1 VDLVVDVGTN
11 AEIVL
16 AGHGR
21 ILAASSPTGP
31 AFEGAQVSSGQRAT
45 AGAIERVRI
54 DPETGEPRFRV
65 IGAEPW
71 SDEEGFAEAT
81 SATGVTGICGSGI
94 IEVVAELRLADLL
107 SADGVIGGAGTRP
120 SSRLQP
126 DGRTQCYVLH
136 EPDGDGPR
144 ILVTQNDVRA
154 IQLAKAALYAGVRLL
169 MDHLGVDHLDS
180 IGLAGAFGSQI
191 DTLRATVLGLIPD
204 CDPDRVASVGNAAGA
219 GAVIALLSGSARR
232 EIQEVVGAVEKIE
245 TATEPAFQQHFVDA
259 MAIPHRTAKYPHLG
273 GRITVP
279 SGSAATEGARGRS
292 GRRRRAPR
300 EETER

>member
-1 VDLVVDVGTN
+1 M
-11 AEIVL
+11 AEFADEAID
-16 AGHGR
+16 
-21 ILAASSPTGP
+21 SGP
-31 AFEGAQVSSGQRAT
+31 NR
-45 AGAIERVRI
+45 R
-54 DPETGEPRFRV
+54 GELHLRV
-65 IGAEPW
+65 IGAKPW

-81 SATGVTGICGSGI
+81 STTGVTGICGSGI
-94 IEVVAELRLADLL
+94 IEVVAELRLAGLL

-120 SSRLQP
+120 SSRLRP
-126 DGRTQCYVLH
+126 DGRTRSYVLH

-169 MDHLGVDHLDS
+169 MDNLGVDHVDS
-180 IGLAGAFGSQI
+180 IGLAGAFGSRI

-219 GAVIALLSGSARR
+219 GAVIALLSGSSRR
-232 EIQEVVGAVEKIE
+232 EIQEVVEAVEKIE

-273 GRITVP
+273 GRVTLP
-279 SGSAATEGARGRS
+279 SGPAATEGTPGRS
-292 GRRRRAPR
+292 GRRRRTPR
-300 EETER
+300 EEIER